1 MKWLSKQVAA
11 SKKTAPLSAEGVVSI
26 GGGEPAVV
34 TDGEVRGAAVV
45 SPGGYQWQPQTD
57 ETVLVLRASR
67 ECVVGTVR
75 GEKGDLAPGEVRI
88 SGGGASICLRRG
100 GRIELTGDVYVN
112 GRELVL

>member
-11 SKKTAPLSAEGVVSI
+11 AKQAAPLSSEGVVSI

-67 ECVVGTVR
+67 DCVVGTVR
-75 GEKGDLAPGEVRI
+75 GAAGDLAPGEVRI
-88 SGGGASICLRRG
+88 TGGGASVCLRRG
-100 GRIELTGDVYVN
+100 GRIELTGRVFVN
-112 GRELVL
+112 GEELVL